1 MTPALDGR
9 TLRRFHAVV
18 ATLLV
23 WLFAPAVSAEGGD
36 APAPLAEGGAPSA
49 GQSRD
54 PADRA
59 GYRLAL
65 QTEGAIGLTKPSFYN
80 HLLGVRLDYVFPED
94 LTLGG
99 YLGYANLKGKDG
111 RASNVLPYLMLEYRL
126 HTSSSSRLRIP
137 LRFESGYL
145 PKNGPF
151 LRLSAG
157 VAVPIGETTRLGF
170 DLLAP
175 TFWIVQNRTVVSLDL
190 AAEVSFA
197 L

>member
-1 MTPALDGR
+1 MIRTLERG
-9 TLRRFHAVV
+9 TLRRLPALAAV
-18 ATLLV
+18 LFV
-23 WLFAPAVSAEGGD
+23 WLFTPFTSAESNV
-36 APAPLAEGGAPSA
+36 PPPLAQGGAPYP
-49 GQSRD
+49 GQAPD
-54 PADRA
+54 PADRS
-59 GYRLAL
+59 GYRLAV
-65 QTEGAIGLTKPSFYN
+65 QTEGAIGLTTPSFYN
-80 HLLGVRLDYVFPED
+80 HLLGARLDYVFPED
-94 LTLGG
+94 LSLGG
-99 YLGYANLKGKDG
+99 YLGYANLKGKNG
-111 RASNVLPYLMLEYRL
+111 RTSNVLPYLMLEYRL
-126 HTSSSSRLRIP
+126 HPSRSSRLRIP

-175 TFWIVQNRTVVSLDL
+175 TFWIVKNRTVVSLDL